1 MLTNKFNC
9 PTPPEGQDSVR
20 AFCQGIKLDM
30 SASLQGSPMYKASF
44 STIWVLGVLKRT
56 QRDEAHSC
64 CLRDS
69 RNYVCSCAS
78 VHFETASVSL
88 LGQLEKKKTKPKL
101 SW

>member
-9 PTPPEGQDSVR
+9 PTPPERQDSVR
-20 AFCQGIKLDM
+20 ALSQGIRLDM
-30 SASLQGSPMYKASF
+30 SASLRGSPMYKASF

-56 QRDEAHSC
+56 QRDAVHSS

-78 VHFETASVSL
+78 AHFETASISL
-88 LGQLEKKKTKPKL
+88 LSQPEKKAKKP
-101 SW
+101 